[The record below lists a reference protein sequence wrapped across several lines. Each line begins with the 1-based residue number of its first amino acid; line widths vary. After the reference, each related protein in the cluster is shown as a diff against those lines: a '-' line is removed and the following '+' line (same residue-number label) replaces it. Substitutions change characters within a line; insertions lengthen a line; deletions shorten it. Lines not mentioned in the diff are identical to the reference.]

1 MIQNIFKRIV
11 NEIYNEYFKPNGW
24 KKQGLNYRLF
34 DDSGLGRII
43 TFQKS
48 KWSDVTNVEFYIN
61 YGVYMEVGDCIAN
74 KSFKE
79 YECQFRDRTKVYN
92 GMYLVNEN
100 TNYEKLKNEV
110 IRALKEANILFDKIT
125 NKQVFIKMILSG
137 TLQKET
143 EIPIMHY
150 HTCKLLADMGYYKE
164 IYEYVKA
171 RDGQYF
177 NSLTEEI
184 EKII

>member
-11 NEIYNEYFKPNGW
+11 NEIYIEYFKPNGW

-48 KWSDVTNVEFYIN
+48 KWSDVTNIEFYIN

-79 YECQFRDRTKVYN
+79 YECH
-92 GMYLVNEN
+92 L
-100 TNYEKLKNEV
+100 
-110 IRALKEANILFDKIT
+110 
-125 NKQVFIKMILSG
+125 
-137 TLQKET
+137 
-143 EIPIMHY
+143 
-150 HTCKLLADMGYYKE
+150 
-164 IYEYVKA
+164 
-171 RDGQYF
+171 
-177 NSLTEEI
+177 EI
-184 EKII
+184 EQKCIMECIL

>member
-11 NEIYNEYFKPNGW
+11 NEIYIEYFKPNGW

-48 KWSDVTNVEFYIN
+48 KWSDVTNIEFYIN

-100 TNYEKLKNEV
+100 TNYEKLK
-110 IRALKEANILFDKIT
+110 KKIL
-125 NKQVFIKMILSG
+125 
-137 TLQKET
+137 
-143 EIPIMHY
+143 
-150 HTCKLLADMGYYKE
+150 A
-164 IYEYVKA
+164 
-171 RDGQYF
+171 
-177 NSLTEEI
+177 
-184 EKII
+184 